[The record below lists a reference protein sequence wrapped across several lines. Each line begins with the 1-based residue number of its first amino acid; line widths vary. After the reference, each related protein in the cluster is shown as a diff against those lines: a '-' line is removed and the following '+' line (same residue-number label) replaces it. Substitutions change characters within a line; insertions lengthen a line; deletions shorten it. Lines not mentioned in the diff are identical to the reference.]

1 MRIQTKANEQ
11 YFHVVLFVYAVQGG
25 STFSVCHQL
34 TILVGALAN
43 KPVRQVQMI
52 TIVGCE

>member
-1 MRIQTKANEQ
+1 MSIQTTANEQ